1 MKKKILYMFF
11 ILQLLFIITNY
22 KEINNTLFSIKLPDF
37 LKVIVLLFNSLYI
50 LFIAKKDIS
59 KKIIYIS
66 VLFFTYVAFLY
77 DKYSTSYLLTN
88 FYYISSFSF
97 LLFYFMNEKQDKFQ
111 LIGISY
117 LSLIILDIILII
129 NHQNSITIELLINLL
144 FGISL
149 VLHNR
154 FKKLSIPVIIL
165 TLLTALLNDM
175 NFVLYNFVILSLI
188 LLIWSKNKKDLLY
201 NSIIF
206 IGSIVC
212 LIIKN
217 IFSFDTLFHSFDIFS
232 ININITTFIIV
243 IPLILSIC
251 YLITKSI
258 IQKHKSNELVL
269 YIYTSVVIISLLTIS
284 LDNIY
289 NEFIVIYFAFLF
301 ILIIDKINVNDKHL
315 KNEITF
321 FVLHLG
327 YGGIESSTINTVN
340 ELSKQYKVK
349 IVSFYNLKRNN
360 EETLD
365 KTVKVKYLYN
375 GEPNREEFIQAL
387 KNKEIINIISNGIK
401 AVNILFLKEY
411 LNAKEMYYCDS
422 KYVVSTRNEYSILL
436 SEYGNNNAIKIAQEH
451 QHHRDNKKYID
462 NIKYGFNN
470 IDYLFALTKSL
481 KKDYEKF
488 FENNNRNTKVLVV
501 PNIIYLPKKKA
512 SLKNNNLVTIS
523 RLNPIKKIEDMIVIF
538 NNIKD
543 KKSKLYIVGDGSEQT
558 KLEKIVDDLNLSK
571 RVIFTGYKNKEEM
584 EEYIL
589 KSKVFLLTS
598 TSEGLPMVLLESMSY
613 GVPCIAFKTKSG
625 VSDIIDNNVNGYII
639 DGRNKEKYIEKLDE
653 LMNNKELLSS
663 FSKKSLEKAKGF
675 TAKEIIK
682 KWQEVLENEK

>member
-11 ILQLLFIITNY
+11 ILQILFIITNY
-22 KEINNTLFSIKLPDF
+22 QEINNTLFSFELPDI
-37 LKVIVLLFNSLYI
+37 LKVIILLFSSLYI
-50 LFIAKKDIS
+50 LLSAKKDIG
-59 KKIIYIS
+59 KKIIYVS

-88 FYYISSFSF
+88 YYYISSFSF
-97 LLFYFMNEKQDKFQ
+97 LFFYFINEKLDKFQ
-111 LIGISY
+111 LVGISC
-117 LSLIILDIILII
+117 LSLFILDIILII
-129 NHQNSITIELLINLL
+129 NHQSCVAIELLINLL
-144 FGISL
+144 LGISL
-149 VLHNR
+149 FLHNR
-154 FKKLSIPVIIL
+154 FKKITIPLIIL
-165 TLLTALLNDM
+165 TLLVALLNDM
-175 NFVLYNFVILSLI
+175 NIVLYNFVILSLI
-188 LLIWSKNKKDLLY
+188 LLIWSKNRKEILY
-201 NSIIF
+201 NCILF
-206 IGSIVC
+206 LGSLIC
-212 LIIKN
+212 LLIKN
-217 IFSFDTLFHSFDIFS
+217 IFSFNILFHSFDIFN
-232 ININITTFIIV
+232 ININVTTFIIV

-258 IQKHKSNELVL
+258 LQKQKSNELVL
-269 YIYTSVVIISLLTIS
+269 YFYTSIVIISLLTIS
-284 LDNIY
+284 LDNVY
-289 NEFIVIYFAFLF
+289 NEFIVIFFAFLF
-301 ILIIDKINVNDKHL
+301 LLIIDKIEVSNKHL

-327 YGGIESSTINTVN
+327 YGGIESSTINTSN
-340 ELSKQYKVK
+340 ELAKKYRVK

-360 EETLD
+360 IELLD
-365 KTVKVKYLYN
+365 KTIKVKYLYN
-375 GEPNREEFIQAL
+375 GEPNREEFKESL
-387 KNKEIINIISNGIK
+387 KNKDIINIIKNGIK
-401 AVNILFLKEY
+401 AVNILLLKQY
-411 LNAKEMYYCDS
+411 LNAKEMYYCES

-470 IDYLFALTKSL
+470 IDYLFSLTTSL

-488 FENNNRNTKVLVV
+488 FENNNKHTKVLIV

-512 SLKNNNLVTIS
+512 SLKSNNLVTIS

-538 NNIKD
+538 NGLKN
-543 KKSKLYIVGDGSEQT
+543 KKSKLYIVGDGQEQA
-558 KLEKIVDDLNLSK
+558 KLEKLVEDLDLSK

-589 KSKVFLLTS
+589 NSKVFLLTS
-598 TSEGLPMVLLESMSY
+598 ISEGLPMVLLESMSY

-625 VSDIIDNNVNGYII
+625 VADIIDDNINGFII

-653 LMNNKELLSS
+653 LLNNKELLRS
-663 FSKKSLEKAKGF
+663 FSKNSLEKAKGF

-682 KWQEVLENEK
+682 KWQEVLDNEK